1 MNVEGKETLK
11 MSLLKMCNIR
21 TVNVMIVVRFVIR
34 QRRAKDWCYNYNIP
48 SEDACGRCL
57 IIILTVKF

>member
-1 MNVEGKETLK
+1 

-21 TVNVMIVVRFVIR
+21 TTKNIIIAVQFVLG
-34 QRRAKDWCYNYNIP
+34 QKGVKAWCCKYSPP

-57 IIILTVKF
+57 IIKL